1 MSDLTVTRW
10 VSSTPSE
17 RWHEESP
24 AAGPGLEVSDLRLR
38 ISGARQQTWRG
49 FGGCF
54 NELGW
59 KVLATLGAAERR
71 QVLQALFD
79 DRSGCAF
86 NLCRLPIGANDY
98 AESWYSHNETPGD
111 FAMKQFSI
119 ERDRRSLIPYIREA
133 RQLCPR
139 MKLFASPWSPPTWL
153 KRPPVYNN
161 GTLIWEQ
168 PHLRAYAL
176 YFLKFV
182 RAYRQEGIT
191 IDQVHV
197 QNEPDSDQKFP
208 SCKMS
213 GEQMRDF
220 IRDYLGP
227 LFQRENEP
235 CEIWAGTLE
244 RSDVNAWVNPILCD
258 ARARAFVRGLGF
270 QWAGKG
276 AVQRAHQSWPELPIL
291 QTENECGD
299 GHNTWAYAQYVFSL
313 VHHYVAN
320 GAAGYVYWNMV
331 LQPGGVSTWGWP
343 QNSMITIDPDTGRVE
358 YQPEFYVMKHF
369 AHFVRPEAVA
379 LAVEG
384 PWAANAVAFA
394 TPDSGILA
402 VVANPFQQAVTVTL
416 ESGGASR
423 SLRLPADSFNTI
435 CLADR

>member
-1 MSDLTVTRW
+1 
-10 VSSTPSE
+10 
-17 RWHEESP
+17 
-24 AAGPGLEVSDLRLR
+24 
-38 ISGARQQTWRG
+38 
-49 FGGCF
+49 
-54 NELGW
+54 
-59 KVLATLGAAERR
+59 
-71 QVLQALFD
+71 
-79 DRSGCAF
+79 
-86 NLCRLPIGANDY
+86 
-98 AESWYSHNETPGD
+98 
-111 FAMKQFSI
+111 MKQFSI
-119 ERDRRSLIPYIREA
+119 ERDRRSLIPYIA
-133 RQLCPR
+133 KPGNSGPR

-168 PHLRAYAL
+168 PHLRPYAL

-276 AVQRAHQSWPELPIL
+276 RRAASPPELARIADPPDR
-291 QTENECGD
+291 ERVRRR
-299 GHNTWAYAQYVFSL
+299 AQHLGLCPVRVL
-313 VHHYVAN
+313 AGTPLRRQRGRRVRLLEH
-320 GAAGYVYWNMV
+320 GPAAGRREHV
-331 LQPGGVSTWGWP
+331 GWP

-402 VVANPFQQAVTVTL
+402 VVANPFQTGRDRHAGIRRRQPFAAVA
-416 ESGGASR
+416 G
-423 SLRLPADSFNTI
+423 
-435 CLADR
+435 